1 MKTGK
6 SVGVERIVGGRVTEA
21 RQHPWVGGLV
31 WQGALEVWCGGV
43 LVSSSLLLTA
53 AHCAQRILPGESH
66 AEVIFLST
74 SPEKDE
80 EAEAQIRRTIVE
92 IKIHPDYDP
101 LSLKHDLAL
110 MWLEEEEEEVVEEV
124 VVESEVVPVCF
135 PDGDKDY
142 ANYTGVVAGWGRIE
156 EGGPLSQDLRE
167 VEIPILSNE
176 VCSRLYPPGMID
188 NTVLCAGDTN
198 KDACQVTISKAD
210 SGGPLVVMEEGV
222 GVVLVGVVSWGRGCG
237 RPNQPGVYVRV
248 TDYPNFPKIRIHI
261 NNACNIQIIIGNT
274 SNIFIR
280 GLRMR
285 M

>member
-1 MKTGK
+1 MSKNTTQEKDEFPLAFQVPCGQVPKRGK
-6 SVGVERIVGGRVTEA
+6 SGGWERIVGGRVTEA
-21 RQHPWVGGLV
+21 KQHPWVGGLV

-53 AHCAQRILPGESH
+53 AHCAQRILPGERH

-80 EAEAQIRRTIVE
+80 EGEAQIRKTILE
-92 IKIHPDYDP
+92 IKIHEDYDP

-110 MWLEEEEEEVVEEV
+110 LRLEEVVE
-124 VVESEVVPVCF
+124 SGVVPVCF

-142 ANYTGVVAGWGRIE
+142 ANYTGLVAGWGRIE
-156 EGGPLSQDLRE
+156 EGGPLSQYLRE

-176 VCSRLYPPGMID
+176 VCSGLYPPGMID
-188 NTVLCAGDTN
+188 NTVLCAGATYH
-198 KDACQVTISKAD
+198 DACQAD

-248 TDYPNFPKIRIHI
+248 TSEY
-261 NNACNIQIIIGNT
+261 
-274 SNIFIR
+274 SYIFQ
-280 GLRMR
+280 LLF
-285 M
+285 